1 MLGLYVNFWQG
12 SYSASDR
19 EVRFIVQ
26 LISALFTI
34 NSISNWAQI
43 CCHKSFHP
51 FVSGLYPK
59 SHYIDFIPLPQYNP
73 SKNVFF
79 KKKKNGHTF
88 SLVLHM
94 IISPAK
100 PLSSDQLQRV
110 VFLLDSG
117 SQHSTTI
124 KDGLP
129 QRRPDLWRP
138 LLYFL
143 SDLKSH
149 LLFIA
154 SVSHCICCS

>member
-79 KKKKNGHTF
+79 FLKKTAILFHSFFIWSSRQPNPCPQISSRGWF
-88 SLVLHM
+88 SSSTVAPNTVLQLRM
-94 IISPAK
+94 AC
-100 PLSSDQLQRV
+100 LREDQ
-110 VFLLDSG
+110 
-117 SQHSTTI
+117 TYE
-124 KDGLP
+124 GLYYTSF
-129 QRRPDLWRP
+129 RT
-138 LLYFL
+138 
-143 SDLKSH
+143 
-149 LLFIA
+149 
-154 SVSHCICCS
+154 